1 LKNKYKIVVIS
12 VLIFFFRIVDL
23 FTTDLAIIDF
33 KEQEQNMFVDFFNLD
48 MTTFFMLE
56 IIFGFMFIML
66 YVISLKSSNDFVIRT
81 NDFIAY
87 IKIFFYKKE
96 DLTTNDFLFRFS
108 FKRMV
113 VLYGSVIPS
122 FVITTSILFSLN
134 NYWVYFNIN
143 SDVAFKY
150 YMLFDAYCFFDILI
164 FIFPPVFL
172 MTLFYRKL
180 VENFKINMK
189 I

>member
-12 VLIFFFRIVDL
+12 VLIFFLRIVDL
-23 FTTDLAIIDF
+23 FTTDLAVIDF

-48 MTTFFMLE
+48 MTSFFMLE
-56 IIFGFMFIML
+56 VLFGFLFVIL
-66 YVISLKSSNDFVIRT
+66 YVVSVKNSNEFVIRT

-87 IKIFFYKKE
+87 VKFFFYKKK
-96 DLTTNDFLFRFS
+96 DLTIKDFLFRFS

-113 VLYGSVIPS
+113 VLYGSVIPP

-143 SDVAFKY
+143 SNVAFKY
-150 YMLFDAYCFFDILI
+150 YMLFDAYYFFDILI
-164 FIFPPVFL
+164 FIFPPFFL
-172 MTLFYRKL
+172 MTLLYRKL
-180 VENFKINMK
+180 LENFKINMK